1 MIKSKIKASF
11 FHFII
16 SILVVGGVLFLLLKI
31 WYPNP
36 FFDISGIASI
46 LLIILAVDLVLGPL
60 LTFVVFK
67 PKKRTLKLDLSVI
80 ALIQIC
86 ALSYGI
92 HTVYQAHPLYVVYAI
107 DRFTP
112 INTNEI
118 SISKIKYDELKK
130 SKLSGPTLAYL
141 KKPTDPAEMSRV
153 TMEVLSGKP
162 DIDTRAEYYAPFENH
177 LDDVFTKSL
186 DTNAM
191 LTKPEHKI
199 ILNDFIA
206 KYGKTLDDYAFLPL
220 VGKAKDVL
228 WVFDRN
234 TGQPVDVVQI
244 SPWS

>member
-16 SILVVGGVLFLLLKI
+16 SLLIVGCVLLLI
-31 WYPNP
+31 LQVWYPNP

-60 LTFVVFK
+60 LTFVIFK

-80 ALIQIC
+80 ALVQIC

-112 INTNEI
+112 INTNEV
-118 SISKIKYDELKK
+118 SLSKIQYDELKK

-162 DIDTRAEYYAPFENH
+162 DIDARAEYYAPFEKH
-177 LDDVFTKSL
+177 IDDVFTKSL
-186 DTNAM
+186 DTKAM

-234 TGQPVDVVQI
+234 TGKPVDVVQI